1 MNNPSSTLPAAS
13 PRSGRVLAAIA
24 IAMGVAF
31 VLNPLYLYPNAE
43 RTTEF
48 SIFLR
53 FVNAALLLY
62 GLCLV
67 AAGWYGRG
75 GELPTVLGG
84 LVGLGLLL
92 ALTGPL
98 ELISFPVLLWA
109 AIAVALTVVL
119 GVPGVLTVRRAARG
133 TPPGISDTPAE

>member
-1 MNNPSSTLPAAS
+1 MNNPYATAS
-13 PRSGRVLAAIA
+13 GRPGRVLAGLAIA
-24 IAMGVAF
+24 LGVVF
-31 VLNPLYLYPNAE
+31 VLNPLYLYTNAE
-43 RTTEF
+43 QTTEF

-75 GELPTVLGG
+75 GEHPTVLGG
-84 LVGLGLLL
+84 LLGLGLLL

-98 ELISFPVLLWA
+98 GLISFPVLLWA
-109 AIAVALTVVL
+109 AIAFALTVVL
-119 GVPGVLTVRRAARG
+119 GVPGVLTVRRAAG
-133 TPPGISDTPAE
+133 DAPAE